1 MSGIQT
7 HNKENKEKSISN
19 VSDICN
25 NLKEQSP
32 KEGF

>member
-1 MSGIQT
+1 MFS
-7 HNKENKEKSISN
+7 ENKEKSISN